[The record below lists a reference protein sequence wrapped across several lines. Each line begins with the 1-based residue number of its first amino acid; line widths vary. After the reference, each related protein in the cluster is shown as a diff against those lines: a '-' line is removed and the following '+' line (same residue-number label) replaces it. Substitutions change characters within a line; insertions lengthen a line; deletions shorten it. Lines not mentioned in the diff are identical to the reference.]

1 MSSWTAFTIL
11 VGGMFLIVAVPF
23 WSGRRYRAAMTAYR
37 RLKAGETTLRLH
49 LDAMV
54 HGAGFGLGVLLTL
67 AFFSRASFNAWQDT
81 ANGRWGLLALT
92 SISLIC
98 LLFFRMGKEITR

>member
-1 MSSWTAFTIL
+1 MSFWTAFTIL
-11 VGGMFLIVAVPF
+11 AGGMLLIVAVPF

-37 RLKAGETTLRLH
+37 RLKAGEPTLRLH
-49 LDAMV
+49 VDAMV

-67 AFFSRASFNAWQDT
+67 AFFSHAGFNAWQDT
-81 ANGRWGLLALT
+81 ANGRLGLLALI

-98 LLFFRMGKEITR
+98 LLFFRMGKEVKR